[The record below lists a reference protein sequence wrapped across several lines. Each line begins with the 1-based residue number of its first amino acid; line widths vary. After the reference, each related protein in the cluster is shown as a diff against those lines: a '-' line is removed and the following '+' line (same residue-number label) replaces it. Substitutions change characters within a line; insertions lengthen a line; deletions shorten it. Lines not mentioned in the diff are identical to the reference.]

1 VETRI
6 NPPQKAST
14 GKQTQ
19 PETDSLKGTFAAVLM
34 IGAFI
39 LLSWFGAFGLFL
51 DRG

>member
-1 VETRI
+1 VETQITPRQQV
-6 NPPQKAST
+6 PK
-14 GKQTQ
+14 GKDTQ
-19 PETDSLKGTFAAVLM
+19 PETDSLKGTFAAVLL